1 MTKPILLF
9 VLYLLCSCQVQHI
22 NQKKDKKMHGKWIE
36 EYTLDT
42 IRYQS
47 IGRYKEG
54 EPVKKWKY
62 YANGKI
68 IKKETYKKEYC
79 KVRFY
84 HPNGALQAKGI
95 TKLIEKGKDIHWF
108 YSGQWEYFDT
118 KKDLIITRLYDKGEL
133 ISEKEIKNTKQ

>member
-1 MTKPILLF
+1 
-9 VLYLLCSCQVQHI
+9 
-22 NQKKDKKMHGKWIE
+22 MHGKWIE

-68 IKKETYKKEYC
+68 IKKEIYKKENC

>member
-9 VLYLLCSCQVQHI
+9 VLFLLCSCQVQHI

-68 IKKETYKKEYC
+68 IKKETYK
-79 KVRFY
+79 
-84 HPNGALQAKGI
+84 P
-95 TKLIEKGKDIHWF
+95 
-108 YSGQWEYFDT
+108 
-118 KKDLIITRLYDKGEL
+118 EL
-133 ISEKEIKNTKQ
+133 D

>member
-1 MTKPILLF
+1 
-9 VLYLLCSCQVQHI
+9 
-22 NQKKDKKMHGKWIE
+22 MHGKWIE

-42 IRYQS
+42 IQYKS

-95 TKLIEKGKDIHWF
+95 TKLIEK
-108 YSGQWEYFDT
+108 
-118 KKDLIITRLYDKGEL
+118 
-133 ISEKEIKNTKQ
+133 EKEKGLTHIEKDELDHYLVLERLIRLAKAHARQRLAVR